1 LKQDYPKILRAGAE
15 LVLVSPDSLA
25 AHRKYALDLFAE
37 EFPFLT
43 VSDTTLEIARSY
55 SLLREHE
62 HPHGGFY
69 YRSLWVIDR
78 DGMIAYKSVPWDTNR
93 DVEAYQR
100 LFRSIG
106 SEPGQWIARCGLINT
121 EPRGDR

>member
-1 LKQDYPKILRAGAE
+1 LKQDYPKIRRAGAE
-15 LVLVSPDSLA
+15 LVLVSPDSLT
-25 AHRKYALDLFAE
+25 AHSKYALDLFGE
-37 EFPFLT
+37 EFPFLF

-78 DGMIAYKSVPWDTNR
+78 DGIIAYKSVPWDAIR
-93 DVEAYQR
+93 DLEAYQR
-100 LFRSIG
+100 LFTLIG
-106 SEPGQWIARCGLINT
+106 SEPGQWIARCGLVDA
-121 EPRGDR
+121 ER

>member
-1 LKQDYPKILRAGAE
+1 M
-15 LVLVSPDSLA
+15 LVSPDSLA

-37 EFPFLT
+37 EFSFLF
-43 VSDTTLEIARSY
+43 VSDTTLEIARGY

-78 DGMIAYKSVPWDTNR
+78 DGIIAHQSVPWYVNR
-93 DVEAYQR
+93 DPKAYQR
-100 LFRSIG
+100 LFTSIG
-106 SEPGQWIARCGLINT
+106 SEPGQWIARCGLVDA
-121 EPRGDR
+121 EPRGEE